1 MMEDALPVPGA
12 ALCTRR
18 MALTSLLGGGLALS
32 ALAGCD
38 AGRTGFRSLDV
49 SGADWGK
56 DFHLRD
62 PEGHERSLA
71 DFRGKVVLIFFGF
84 TQCPDVCPTALTRA
98 VEAKRALGNDGQRLQ
113 VIFVTVDP
121 ERDTPDVLEAY
132 VQAVDPEFLGLSG
145 DLAQTQATASDFKI
159 FYQKV
164 PTGSSYTMDHTA
176 VSYAFDPAGRLRLA
190 IKHAEPAT
198 SVAADLKLLLAER
211 GG

>member
-1 MMEDALPVPGA
+1 MIAGATKEPSTALF
-12 ALCTRR
+12 TRR
-18 MALTSLLGGGLALS
+18 SAFARLAGSVLAFS
-32 ALAGCD
+32 ALAGCE
-38 AGRTGFRSLDV
+38 ANKPGFRSLDV

-56 DFHLRD
+56 DFHLND
-62 PEGHERSLA
+62 PEGRERSLA

-98 VEAKRALGNDGQRLQ
+98 AEVKRALGDEGRRLQ

-121 ERDTPDVLEAY
+121 ERDTPDVLKAY
-132 VQAVDPEFLGLSG
+132 MQAFDPAFLGLSG

-176 VSYAFDPAGRLRLA
+176 LSYAFDPAGRLRLA

>member
-1 MMEDALPVPGA
+1 MIADARTGRGA
-12 ALCTRR
+12 AGCTRR
-18 MALTSLLGGGLALS
+18 RALSGLAGSVLALY
-32 ALAGCD
+32 ALAGCEAD
-38 AGRTGFRSLDV
+38 KPGFRSLEV

-56 DFHLRD
+56 DFHLND
-62 PEGHERSLA
+62 PEGRERSLA

-98 VEAKRALGNDGQRLQ
+98 VEVKRILGDEGRRLQ
-113 VIFVTVDP
+113 VIFVTIDP
-121 ERDTPDVLEAY
+121 ERDTPDVLRAY
-132 VQAVDPEFLGLSG
+132 MQAFDPAFLGLSG

-176 VSYAFDPAGRLRLA
+176 LSYAFDPAGRLRLA

-198 SVAADLKLLLAER
+198 SVAADLKLLMAER

>member
-1 MMEDALPVPGA
+1 MIAGA
-12 ALCTRR
+12 TMGRSAAGYTRR
-18 MALTSLLGGGLALS
+18 RALSGLVGSVLALS
-32 ALAGCD
+32 SLTGCEAD
-38 AGRTGFRSLDV
+38 KPGFRSLDV

-56 DFHLRD
+56 DFNLLD
-62 PEGHERSLA
+62 PEGRERSLA

-98 VEAKRALGNDGQRLQ
+98 VEVKRALGNDGQRLQ

-121 ERDTPDVLEAY
+121 ERDTPDVLKAY
-132 VQAVDPEFLGLSG
+132 MQAFDPTFLGLSG

-176 VSYAFDPAGRLRLA
+176 LSYAFDPAGRLRLA